1 VRICLI
7 CGLPLP
13 DTGPSFR
20 SRLLRDASGNLTVK
34 DYDTSGNPT
43 AKNYVPGEDV
53 PFPGFTLCHT
63 CTLHRP
69 VFERA
74 RSCGIFQGRLRESIL
89 NLKYHRQWQN
99 AGPLGRAM
107 AKVASLELRRADVIL
122 PVPMHPVKEVIRGT
136 NHARELAVAL
146 AYSLDLPVLEDALV
160 RIRNT
165 PYLSDL
171 TKEERLLAMKGAF
184 AIAPRTTPLINGM
197 RIWLV
202 DDVLTTGAT
211 ANECSKILL
220 ELGAREVSLITVAR
234 SMRLK

>member
-1 VRICLI
+1 
-7 CGLPLP
+7 
-13 DTGPSFR
+13 
-20 SRLLRDASGNLTVK
+20 
-34 DYDTSGNPT
+34 
-43 AKNYVPGEDV
+43 
-53 PFPGFTLCHT
+53 
-63 CTLHRP
+63 
-69 VFERA
+69 
-74 RSCGIFQGRLRESIL
+74 
-89 NLKYHRQWQN
+89 
-99 AGPLGRAM
+99 
-107 AKVASLELRRADVIL
+107 
-122 PVPMHPVKEVIRGT
+122 MHPVKEVIRGT